1 MENVLLIV
9 HLILAA
15 FLIGLV
21 LLQRS
26 EGGALGIG
34 GGGGG
39 LTSARGAAT
48 GLAKATW
55 ILAAAFIATSL
66 ILTII
71 AAQNSGDRSVLDR
84 LGGVTAPATPAGE
97 TPADGGL
104 APDLERL
111 LTPPSASD
119 APARS
124 TAPAAAPATPAPA
137 SGGDASGA
145 TTGSGTLPTAD

>member
-39 LTSARGAAT
+39 LTSSRGAAT

-66 ILTII
+66 VLTII
-71 AAQNSGDRSVLDR
+71 AAQKSGDRSVLDR
-84 LGGVTAPATPAGE
+84 LGGVSAPASPTGDA
-97 TPADGGL
+97 PADGGL
-104 APDLERL
+104 APDLQRL
-111 LTPPSASD
+111 LTPPSAVDQPAAGDGASS
-119 APARS
+119 APAS
-124 TAPAAAPATPAPA
+124 SQPATPPA
-137 SGGDASGA
+137 TSE
-145 TTGSGTLPTAD
+145 SGTLPAAD